1 MSILK
6 HGTVRVQNGRGSRL
20 GAGGVGRG
28 GWVAGVDINMD
39 MGGWSTTTALKI
51 DCLLTVSGSVVA
63 GTVQCWNLVDRDI
76 LYLEF
81 FGG

>member
-1 MSILK
+1 MAEAA
-6 HGTVRVQNGRGSRL
+6 RL

-51 DCLLTVSGSVVA
+51 HCLLTVSGCVVA
-63 GTVQCWNLVDRDI
+63 GTVQCWKSRRSWHTI
-76 LYLEF
+76 
-81 FGG
+81 FGVLRWENWLDGWENNGP